1 MTLYYDV
8 MIFIWCEAV
17 IEREKIAKVI
27 ENDRQAHTHT
37 EYSKERLQL
46 ARVRKSNQCMCQVT
60 QYAGKHLPMYPQ
72 TVIES
77 KKIYCS
83 PS

>member
-1 MTLYYDV
+1 MYEGMTLYYDV

-37 EYSKERLQL
+37 QSI
-46 ARVRKSNQCMCQVT
+46 A
-60 QYAGKHLPMYPQ
+60 
-72 TVIES
+72 
-77 KKIYCS
+77 KKDFN
-83 PS
+83 